1 MSRSRGAL
9 LGCGMRTASDGQ
21 QAAPGLPRPHQE
33 LCFDAHVLLRN
44 RVGFKAGA
52 VRGARRSPCSP
63 AAVRRA
69 GWLRAPAP
77 QGRAPARCPG
87 RARRATGP
95 RSRARPPAF
104 EARRCQRSAAQAMG
118 APGMLACTWRARG
131 GAPGPL
137 GLPVAEELLTDSFL
151 RRLFG
156 RFFEAAAEAG
166 ARAAP
171 IQARARRARP
181 RPRPEMALPGAAP
194 GTCPVFRAA
203 RGAWRAPALSQAH
216 RAAEP
221 PRLRGGRMRRPRE
234 CARPRAAPRPG
245 GPRTHALPALRRRRR
260 AVLGAA
266 ERRRL
271 PSGRERL
278 RPSPPLRLPEG
289 TGRGRVHARESPALP
304 SP

>member
-1 MSRSRGAL
+1 VSA
-9 LGCGMRTASDGQ
+9 
-21 QAAPGLPRPHQE
+21 
-33 LCFDAHVLLRN
+33 
-44 RVGFKAGA
+44 
-52 VRGARRSPCSP
+52 GARRRAQFVFLAFLMGHSLEGFGQWKALLALALGCE
-63 AAVRRA
+63 AAPLGGRA
-69 GWLRAPAP
+69 GLFGRLLRALRAQLALCLAP
-77 QGRAPARCPG
+77 DG
-87 RARRATGP
+87 
-95 RSRARPPAF
+95 
-104 EARRCQRSAAQAMG
+104 
-118 APGMLACTWRARG
+118 ARG